1 MTNET
6 DVSTILAEIGAPAEM
21 THLAGP
27 YDVTLVECPLG
38 RISRAKQEGKHA
50 RLFF

>member
-1 MTNET
+1 
-6 DVSTILAEIGAPAEM
+6 M

-38 RISRAKQEGKHA
+38 KISRAKQEGEHD
-50 RLFF
+50 RLFLKRSKVNF

>member
-1 MTNET
+1 
-6 DVSTILAEIGAPAEM
+6 M

-38 RISRAKQEGKHA
+38 KISRSKQEGKHA
-50 RLFF
+50 RLFIKRLELNS